1 MADFLR
7 QTSMSDLSLNLAI
20 VVNPIPNVHFFLI
33 TNKQLS
39 LMGLFPSSFDVTLAV
54 AISDLIS
61 IPSTILFLPPT

>member
-1 MADFLR
+1 
-7 QTSMSDLSLNLAI
+7 MSDLSLNLAI

-39 LMGLFPSSFDVTLAV
+39 LMGLFRSSFDVTLAV